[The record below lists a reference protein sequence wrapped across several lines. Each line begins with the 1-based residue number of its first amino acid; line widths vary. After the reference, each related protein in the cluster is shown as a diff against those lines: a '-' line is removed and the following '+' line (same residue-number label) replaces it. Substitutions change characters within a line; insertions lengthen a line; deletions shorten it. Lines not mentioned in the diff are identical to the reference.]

1 VSPSAFPSRD
11 GIQHAAIGA
20 DAGLDPVPWSTL
32 PAMLE
37 GAAHLYAQSDA
48 VVDGDVHLSFA
59 DLFARQR
66 AVAAGLVA
74 LGLEPGDRVT
84 IWASNRWEWVVT
96 AYAIWTAGGVVAPIS
111 SRWKGYEA
119 ARALARVESRVLVT
133 TGEFLGL
140 DPVQLLTDEVG
151 GAVGARPFRGLPALE
166 HLVLLDGGGRPDTPT
181 LDDLQEIG
189 RTIDPAELNRRVEQT
204 GDGTLA
210 EILFT
215 SGTTGEPKG
224 VQLGHGQLI
233 RNFWAW
239 SGIGS
244 LRVGD
249 RFLTVSPFSH
259 GAGMNGGVVSCVL
272 RGVTNYP
279 VAVFDARDALD
290 IIERERITVL
300 LGPPALYLSLLDLP
314 EFGGA
319 DTSSLRVAYAG
330 AATVPTELI
339 LRLRDRVG
347 FELVINAYGLIEGS
361 TVSQTR
367 ADDPV
372 DVIATTSGRPLPG
385 VEVAIADDDGRFLPR
400 GEAGEIV
407 VRGDGVM
414 RGYWRDPDRSAEV
427 FEPDG
432 WLHTGDIGVLD
443 ALDNLA
449 IVDRKKEMLVVG
461 GFNVFPAEV
470 ENLLLRHTGVAHA
483 AVVGV
488 PDVRLGEVPWAF
500 VVPGAAVVL
509 EPEELVAWARGAMAN
524 YKAPRCVVVVDE
536 LPLNANGKVDKQLL
550 RDRAATPS

>member
-1 VSPSAFPSRD
+1 MSQPPPAEHV
-11 GIQHAAIGA
+11 AIGA
-20 DAGLDPVPWSTL
+20 EAGLDPVPWSTL
-32 PAMLE
+32 PVMLE
-37 GAAHLYAQSDA
+37 GAARLYAQSDA
-48 VVDGDVHLSFA
+48 VVDGDVHLTFA
-59 DLFARQR
+59 ELYAQQR
-66 AVAAGLVA
+66 EVAVGLVA

-84 IWASNRWEWVVT
+84 IWAPNRWEWLVV
-96 AYAIWTAGGVVAPIS
+96 AYAVWSAGGVVAPIS

-119 ARALARVESRVLVT
+119 AHALARAESRVLVT
-133 TGEFLGL
+133 TREFLGV
-140 DPVQLLTDEVG
+140 DPVQLLADEVG

-166 HLVLLDGGGRPDTPT
+166 HLVLLDRGGPAEMPT
-181 LDDLQEIG
+181 IEDVRQLG
-189 RTIDPAELNRRVEQT
+189 KTVDPAEIARRIEQIA
-204 GDGTLA
+204 DDSLA

-239 SGIGS
+239 SGLGS
-244 LRVGD
+244 LRAGD

-259 GAGMNGGVVSCVL
+259 GAGINGGVVSCVL
-272 RGVTNYP
+272 RGVTNHP
-279 VAVFDARDALD
+279 VAVFDAQRALD

-314 EFGGA
+314 RFAEA

-339 LRLRDRVG
+339 HRLRDRVG
-347 FELVINAYGLIEGS
+347 FELIINAYGLIEGS

-385 VEVAIADDDGRFLPR
+385 VEVAIADDDRRFLPH
-400 GEAGEIV
+400 GEPGEIL
-407 VRGDGVM
+407 VRGDGAM
-414 RGYWRDPDRSAEV
+414 RGYWRDPERSAEV
-427 FEPDG
+427 LEPDG

-443 ALDNLA
+443 AAGNLA

-470 ENLLLRHTGVAHA
+470 ENLLLRHGALAHA
-483 AVVGV
+483 AVIGV
-488 PDVRLGEVPWAF
+488 PDDRLGEVPWAF
-500 VVPGAAVVL
+500 VVPGAAVSVDTD
-509 EPEELVAWARGAMAN
+509 ELVAWARRAMAN
-524 YKAPRCVVVVDE
+524 YKAPRRFVVVDD

-550 RDRAATPS
+550 RERAATPS